1 MRSDYIRSAAASR
14 SVKLISS
21 RENPG
26 FRKLLALHE
35 SAAAR
40 REQGRA
46 LLEGIHLVAA
56 CLEAGGIPET
66 VVVSESAQGNAEVAA
81 LLHELDAAQ
90 TLLLTDRLFER
101 VAQVSAPVGIAAV
114 IAIPAPAPG
123 PAPELGVLLEDI
135 QDPGNVG
142 TILRS
147 AAAAGAQAAWLSQG
161 CADPWSPRVLR
172 AAMGAHF
179 RLALQAGADLAAVAR
194 AFHGRVLA
202 AVPRDGRNLYECCLT
217 GPIALVLG
225 SEGSGVSAKLLKETD
240 EVISIPMAPG
250 AESLNAAAAAA
261 VCLFEMVR
269 QRSGTG
275 GQGPGA
281 RGDAVT
287 RPLTPD
293 P

>member
-1 MRSDYIRSAAASR
+1 MKR
-14 SVKLISS
+14 ISS

-56 CLEAGGIPET
+56 CLEAGGVPET
-66 VVVSESAQGNAEVAA
+66 VVVSESAQDNAEVAA
-81 LLHELDAAQ
+81 LLHELDGAE
-90 TLLLTDRLFER
+90 TLLLPDRLFER
-101 VAQVSAPVGIAAV
+101 IAQVSAPVGMAAV
-114 IAIPAPAPG
+114 IAIPVPAPG

-147 AAAAGAQAAWLSQG
+147 AAAAGAQAAWLSRG

-194 AFHGRVLA
+194 AFRGRVVA
-202 AVPRDGRNLYECCLT
+202 TVPRDGRSLYECRLT
-217 GPIALVLG
+217 GPLALVLG
-225 SEGSGVSAKLLKETD
+225 SEGSGVSASLLAETD
-240 EVISIPMAPG
+240 EMISIPMAPG

-261 VCLFEMVR
+261 VCLFEVVR
-269 QRSGTG
+269 QKLAAG
-275 GQGPGA
+275 G
-281 RGDAVT
+281 
-287 RPLTPD
+287 
-293 P
+293 